1 MNPDDVR
8 ELLATEFAD
17 CDVTVEGGD
26 RHFDV
31 LVVGD
36 IFEGLRPVQRQQKV
50 YAVLQAQIA
59 EGTIHA
65 VNMKTVTPAELQQ

>member
-8 ELLATEFAD
+8 KLLAAELVD
-17 CDVTVEGGD
+17 CDVTVEGDG

-31 LVVGD
+31 LVVGN

-65 VNMKTVTPAELQQ
+65 VNMKTFTPAELQQ